1 MRIFIYKSLIISF
14 LAIIVFKLTISK
26 TIQNYEKKFYENFS
40 QAKLEFYKDKAR
52 KEIKNAIK
60 KDKFLSSEDAL
71 LIEQFINKIKSEIS
85 SNN

>member
-1 MRIFIYKSLIISF
+1 MRIFIYKSLIIFF
-14 LAIIVFKLTISK
+14 LAIVVFKLTISK
-26 TIQNYEKKFYENFS
+26 TIKDYEKKFYENFT
-40 QAKLEFYKDKAR
+40 QGKLEFYKDKAR

-60 KDKFLSSEDAL
+60 KDKFLSNEDAL